1 MRKLLKVAFAYQC
14 LSYLKNQVAFAST
27 LQLRGGASSQAISL
41 LGSDTVREL
50 LTKANS
56 RHKVA
61 IGAAQEA
68 YWSTDDD
75 SRIREDTLGN
85 NEHDLD
91 FDSYGVATPSWSIPD
106 FSDTL
111 SEGQCIFVT
120 KGAGG
125 GGDEGDATP
134 LFTRQECQKVIQD
147 ANQYFET
154 TNGGEWTVLQSGRF
168 PVCGFWIKEVP
179 AVHAWFNSM
188 LEERLFPTLTRLFP
202 DFCSTIRDLVCDNAY
217 LFKYT
222 PETGERTDVHT
233 DSGCLSFTISLNP
246 KEDYKGGGTWFD
258 SLQSTSGPVEG
269 GIINMD
275 VGHVTFRPGGL
286 RHRGDTVTEGERY
299 IIGGFVMHKNK
310 IEHVRMLTGLGSDL
324 TEQKRY
330 NEAEEAFKGAIYLN
344 SRFDAA
350 YINLA
355 NLYTKIGKEKEA
367 IEVLKEARKVN
378 CMNGEASY
386 SLGVLMK
393 HQGELK
399 SAREC
404 FDACLLADKFDV
416 EAMMANA
423 IICSESGD
431 AKGEKDWF
439 AKVIATQGAK
449 KLTVASA
456 YTNLGV
462 ILGESGD
469 KEGELAMYKKAIDLA
484 PKHFHAQHSSAL
496 CYGENRD
503 WELSKLHFDLALSFA
518 PNDEKKARV
527 LQDMY
532 RMAVMKINADPATK
546 LKTREEIIEVFKS
559 VMGEENYIELTSI
572 LSKR

>member
-1 MRKLLKVAFAYQC
+1 MWKSVKFIFAYC
-14 LSYLKNQVAFAST
+14 LSQLNFQLAFAST
-27 LQLRGGASSQAISL
+27 LQIRGGASKAISL
-41 LGSDTVREL
+41 DSDTVREL
-50 LTKANS
+50 LTKANN

-61 IGAAQEA
+61 IAVAQEA
-68 YWSTDDD
+68 YWSTDEDHLREVISGNKND
-75 SRIREDTLGN
+75 SNFEP
-85 NEHDLD
+85 
-91 FDSYGVATPSWSIPD
+91 YGVGSPSWSIPD

-125 GGDEGDATP
+125 GDGENVMP
-134 LFTRQECQKVIQD
+134 LFTHQECQKVIQD
-147 ANQYFET
+147 ANHYFQT

-168 PVCGFWIKEVP
+168 PVCGFWIKEIP

-188 LEERLFPTLTRLFP
+188 LEERLFPSLARLFP
-202 DFCSTIRDLVCDNAY
+202 DFCNSISDLVCDNAY

-233 DSGCLSFTISLNP
+233 DSGCLSFTISLNS
-246 KEDYKGGGTWFD
+246 KEDYEGGGTWFD

-269 GIINMD
+269 CIINMD

-286 RHRGDTVTEGERY
+286 RHRGDTVTKGERY

-324 TEQKRY
+324 TQQKRY

-355 NLYTKIGKEKEA
+355 NLYTKMGKEKEA
-367 IEVLKEARKVN
+367 IEVLEEARRVN
-378 CMNGEASY
+378 NMNGEASY

-393 HQGELK
+393 NKGDVK
-399 SAREC
+399 RAREC
-404 FDACLLADKFDV
+404 FDDCLLADKFDV
-416 EAMMANA
+416 EAMMGNA
-423 IICSESGD
+423 IICSQLGD
-431 AKGEKDWF
+431 TQGEKDWF
-439 AKVIATQGAK
+439 AKVISTPGAK
-449 KLTVASA
+449 KATVASA

-469 KEGELAMYKKAIDLA
+469 KEGELAMYQKAIELT
-484 PKHFHAQHSSAL
+484 PNHFHAQHSSAL
-496 CYGENRD
+496 CYGEKRE
-503 WELSKLHFDLALSFA
+503 WEASKRHFYMALSSA
-518 PNDEKKARV
+518 PNEEKKAIV

-532 RMAVMKINADPATK
+532 RVAVMKINADPATK
-546 LKTREEIIEVFKS
+546 SKTREEVIEMFKS
-559 VMGEENYIELTSI
+559 VMGEENYVELTSI